1 MGKKATP
8 RSLTDEQ
15 ALAQNNM
22 LRGSAQKLNLL
33 ARMIRGKKV
42 SIALDELT
50 LSPKKMSVDV
60 KKVLMS
66 AIANAENNHGLDI
79 DQLIVKE
86 ATVGKALVMKRF
98 MARAKGR
105 VGRIRKPFSK
115 LRIIVEQ
122 EKESA

>member
-33 ARMIRGKKV
+33 AKMIRGKKV

-50 LSPKKMSVDV
+50 LSPKKLSGDV

>member
-1 MGKKATP
+1 MGKKVTP

-50 LSPKKMSVDV
+50 LSPKKLSVDV